1 MRRVERIVW
10 HTAAHGRNG
19 QVFDTTAAQIDSWHR
34 ERSWNGIG
42 YNVVIRF
49 DGTIEQGRNPNK
61 IPAAVQGL
69 NKTTYHLCF
78 SGHGDI
84 APLTPQQLESGI
96 QHTIEM
102 LQRYGLVERFLS
114 EPEGLIVMG
123 HREVNE
129 LVRRG
134 LAPTPT
140 TRTCPGRLVDMDQVR
155 ALIRARLQPT
165 ALPDVGAGYR
175 YDAKAAGR
183 LYAALK
189 ELYAAAKA
197 LKLSDDLLHE
207 LNNFRKQPEIDAIIE
222 RYKSETPPSD

>member
-10 HTAAHGRNG
+10 HTAAHGRDG
-19 QVFDTTAAQIDSWHR
+19 QAFDTSAAQIDQWHR
-34 ERSWNGIG
+34 ERGWKEIG

-49 DGTIEQGRNPNK
+49 NGTIEPGRDPNK

-69 NKTTYHLCF
+69 NETTYHLCF

-96 QHTIEM
+96 QHTIEK
-102 LQRYGLVERFLS
+102 LQHYGLVERFLA

-134 LAPTPT
+134 LAPIPT
-140 TRTCPGRLVDMDQVR
+140 TKSCPGKWVDMDTVR
-155 ALIRARLQPT
+155 MLIRARLSSPPP
-165 ALPDVGAGYR
+165 AYR
-175 YDAKAAGR
+175 YDADAAGR
-183 LYAALK
+183 LYRALK
-189 ELYAAAKA
+189 AIYSAAKQMGF
-197 LKLSDDLLHE
+197 SNDLLRE
-207 LNNFRKQPEIDAIIE
+207 LNAFRKQPEIDEIIE
-222 RYKSETPPSD
+222 RYKRETGG